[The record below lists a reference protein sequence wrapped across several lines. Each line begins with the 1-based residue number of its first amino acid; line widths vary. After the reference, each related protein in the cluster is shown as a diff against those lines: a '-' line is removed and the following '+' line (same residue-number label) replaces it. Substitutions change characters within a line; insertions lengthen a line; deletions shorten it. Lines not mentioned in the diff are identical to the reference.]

1 MQVLARWPWPAPV
14 MLRSLD
20 DFAEDASLGL
30 PVWDPRFNIR
40 DRQHLMPIITPA
52 YPPVNSSYNVSE
64 STLNVMKVSVT
75 QRLRASKSG
84 QNLVM
89 KSLLLAVTTDV
100 KEAFE
105 VYPFI
110 QAPRLDSLQ

>member
-1 MQVLARWPWPAPV
+1 

-64 STLNVMKVSVT
+64 STLNVMKASPDHLFASEIEIIT
-75 QRLRASKSG
+75 LARDASINRA
-84 QNLVM
+84 
-89 KSLLLAVTTDV
+89 
-100 KEAFE
+100 E
-105 VYPFI
+105 V
-110 QAPRLDSLQ
+110 DS